1 MAMSAYSRPSLLTI
15 HTPYLSTKRVS
26 TLPTP
31 KSRGKPALKLVGG
44 SKSTLG
50 NMKRPIAVTQP
61 PIAAEN
67 PTQATAAQEK
77 NPRRDMSSPVP
88 AFGAAFGAGAVPVA
102 AGVAVALAAAA
113 AAAGAGVGAGFSA
126 ALAA

>member
-1 MAMSAYSRPSLLTI
+1 
-15 HTPYLSTKRVS
+15 
-26 TLPTP
+26 
-31 KSRGKPALKLVGG
+31 
-44 SKSTLG
+44 
-50 NMKRPIAVTQP
+50 MKRPMAVTQP
-61 PIAAEN
+61 PIAAEK

-113 AAAGAGVGAGFSA
+113 AAAGAGTGAGLPVAAAAFSA
-126 ALAA
+126 FSGVSGPGGGTTGALVPPTT